1 MALITKA
8 GGAVAAGDFIGSNL
22 DYYTVVFNGGDL
34 RLASAGGNANSQVA
48 LERAIEVI
56 STRGQPVIMGVPSYG
71 SSNTTFVFC
80 IEHVGAWVA
89 ADLQTA
95 LLAGVNALLT
105 SLSVTN
111 LSSVTVSIASNVA

>member
-8 GGAVAAGDFIGSNL
+8 GGAAVAGDFLGSNL

-34 RLASAGGNANSQVA
+34 RLASAGGSATSQVA

-56 STRGQPVIMGVPSYG
+56 STRGQPVIMGVPSYA

-80 IEHVGAWVA
+80 IEHTGAWVA
-89 ADLQTA
+89 TDLQAA

-105 SLSVTN
+105 SLSVGN
-111 LSSVTVSIASNVA
+111 LSSVTVTIGATVA